1 MASLKNTDSFSNR
14 WSFSLM
20 RAGLLFDFRIKT
32 ISGYAFAGSEH
43 IEMIVLNDNP
53 IKVNAFIQTQILFGE
68 FD

>member
-1 MASLKNTDSFSNR
+1 MISLKNTNSFSNR
-14 WSFSLM
+14 WSFSLI

-53 IKVNAFIQTQILFGE
+53 IKVTFIFTQIWFVE